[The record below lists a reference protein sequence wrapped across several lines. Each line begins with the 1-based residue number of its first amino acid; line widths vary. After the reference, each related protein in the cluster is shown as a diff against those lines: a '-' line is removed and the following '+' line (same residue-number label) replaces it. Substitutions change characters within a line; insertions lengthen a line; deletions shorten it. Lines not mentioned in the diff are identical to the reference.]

1 MSNIQNILN
10 VNNVNQGNLLVG
22 KLKFEDLKTKFDQLI
37 VDYEAAKTAKD
48 ATQMAALEQEFVNLK
63 SVLFSNEAY
72 FLDIKN
78 RNLNK
83 GIKQATTEAEKDL
96 FRTYKYQ
103 RQNYR
108 DNSYFISNAEK
119 ASNVEEFII
128 KNNQKKR
135 NFVKRNF
142 KKFVAGALVAGLLIG
157 GGVGLKNK
165 LNKNDKGNNSPEV
178 TTEAVTEQPTEA
190 AIDVVPVEQETEEK
204 KLGEL
209 PELNALTNG
218 KDSAEL
224 STTASKSGAALVV
237 NGGNGVST
245 GETTTSTE
253 EAQDPHVDTQATETT
268 TTTEEVVPEEPV
280 EEPEEKEY
288 TEEEKVDDVGEEEF
302 KPVEEET
309 DPTHS
314 VDEIDPTKPVNPT
327 EEKVTII
334 EVEEPEEIVI
344 PENPSDTDNTEVVIE
359 VEDEDTVVIPTEEKV
374 TIEETEE
381 KIETTVTDNSKV
393 EETSDTTTVE
403 ETKTEEKVTVE
414 EKEEKTETT
423 VTDDSKIEE
432 TSTEENMLT
441 DEEINTFL
449 NYVDEYTTTEEKVE
463 VEEVE
468 ETQEVNYDYDM
479 EIVDTGTVDN
489 SQEVEDINVLT
500 LSK

>member
-108 DNSYFISNAEK
+108 DNSYFITNAEK
-119 ASNVEEFII
+119 AANVEEFII

-157 GGVGLKNK
+157 GGLGLKNK

-224 STTASKSGAALVV
+224 STTAAKSGAALVV

-288 TEEEKVDDVGEEEF
+288 TEEETEEQTTT
-302 KPVEEET
+302 EEET
-309 DPTHS
+309 S
-314 VDEIDPTKPVNPT
+314 T
-327 EEKVTII
+327 EEETEEQTNTDEKVTII

-381 KIETTVTDNSKV
+381 KTETTVTDN
-393 EETSDTTTVE
+393 
-403 ETKTEEKVTVE
+403 
-414 EKEEKTETT
+414 
-423 VTDDSKIEE
+423 SKIEE

-441 DEEINTFL
+441 DEEIDTFL

>member
-108 DNSYFISNAEK
+108 DNSYFITNAEK
-119 ASNVEEFII
+119 AANVEEFII

-178 TTEAVTEQPTEA
+178 TTEAVTEQPTEE
-190 AIDVVPVEQETEEK
+190 AIDVVPVEPETEEN

-288 TEEEKVDDVGEEEF
+288 TEEETEEQTTT
-302 KPVEEET
+302 EEET
-309 DPTHS
+309 S
-314 VDEIDPTKPVNPT
+314 T
-327 EEKVTII
+327 EEETEEQTNTEEETEEQTNTDEKVTII

-381 KIETTVTDNSKV
+381 KTETTVTDNSKI
-393 EETSDTTTVE
+393 EETADTTTAE

-423 VTDDSKIEE
+423 VTDNSKIEE